1 MSRIDWASEDAARLA
16 QHEID
21 GAREGL
27 APRLE
32 CNDPARVV
40 VLSDQREPRDS
51 CSAPPP
57 CSARRLDNG
66 CRVEFDLPHSKQRF
80 GVTSTRQYSKAFHEQ
95 PEQSRHPG
103 IWR

>member
-51 CSAPPP
+51 CSAHL
-57 CSARRLDNG
+57 LDNTV
-66 CRVEFDLPHSKQRF
+66 RRFTNNRSNPDTREFGGNF
-80 GVTSTRQYSKAFHEQ
+80 ANG
-95 PEQSRHPG
+95 
-103 IWR
+103 